1 VRRTPILLST
11 GFVKEP
17 QKKFILFELNNKTTK
32 LNSKTIVSKNR
43 TLNKLKNMNNL
54 TALQRFFALLS
65 IDKKEI
71 SNIYIFAIFSG
82 LINLSLPLGIQAIIN
97 LINIGEVSTSW
108 IILVALVIG
117 GMVMVGILQIMQLTI
132 TENLQQKIFTRAAFE
147 FAYRLPRMQMS
158 AVRKY
163 YGPELVNRFFDTL
176 NIQKGIPKIL
186 IDLSQASL
194 QVFFGL
200 ILLSFYHPFF
210 IFFSLFILLMLF
222 LIIRLTG
229 PTGLKTSLMESKYK
243 YAVAHWLEEVA
254 RTLETFKLAGKTNL
268 PLEKTDALVTGYL
281 KSRNNH
287 FRTLLRQ
294 YISMV
299 TLRAIIAA
307 GLLILGGMLVIQ
319 QQMNIGQFVA
329 AEIVIIL
336 VLAAIEKI
344 ILSMETIYDVLT
356 AIEKIGTVTDL
367 PLEDTATD
375 RITDITKEEGLS
387 VRLRDFSYRFE
398 DAHDDII
405 KDFNLHISPGEKV
418 CIAGFSGSGKSLL
431 LQIIAG
437 LYESYRGTIAYNN
450 IPLGNVDLTELRYI
464 MGDSLAREDIFSG
477 TIAENI
483 SMGRPGINFD
493 DIKKSAEIVGL
504 TEYVEGIREGYNK
517 VLDPEGRK
525 LPKTIAQKIMLARS
539 IIGKPKMIL
548 LEDTF
553 NKLETLDRE
562 RLMDYLL
569 NENNGCTVI
578 AVSNDPK
585 VASHFNR
592 IVALKDGEMIDCG
605 TFEEAM
611 KKDWYAEVFNV

>member
-1 VRRTPILLST
+1 MRRTPILLST

-17 QKKFILFELNNKTTK
+17 KKKFILFEFNNKTTK